1 MFSEPVRTWYKDG
14 REDGPVIGI
23 WPGSNLHHLRV
34 LRNPRWEDF
43 SYEQL
48 DKTKNRFYWFG
59 NGMTLG
65 EKALVDDRK
74 FSLLHLISFADVLE
88 RFMVSGR
95 QIRRRSTRYVFAH
108 IYVVSLLNYA
118 CSGAAREWFSIV
130 FLCIRCIFMT
140 VTFCIHQVSIQ
151 LTILRV

>member
-65 EKALVDDRK
+65 EKALIDDRK
-74 FSLLHLISFADVLE
+74 FSSLHLLPLLTFSEGSWYLDDKYVDVPPG
-88 RFMVSGR
+88 RFS
-95 QIRRRSTRYVFAH
+95 H
-108 IYVVSLLNYA
+108 IYVSYP
-118 CSGAAREWFSIV
+118 C
-130 FLCIRCIFMT
+130 
-140 VTFCIHQVSIQ
+140 
-151 LTILRV
+151 